1 MGYNMA
7 TNKMKKKL
15 KVIGT
20 MLLLAVIPVFIFAQ
34 QPQSSLTI
42 TVEGVSIK
50 MILVKG
56 GTFTMGAT
64 SEQGSDAYEDEWPI
78 HKVTLSTYYI
88 GETEVTEELWRAVMG
103 RNASGNK
110 GDNRAVEATD
120 DTYDGW
126 SSFIYKLNQLTG
138 KKFRLPT
145 EAEWEFAA
153 RGGTKSEGYKYSGSN
168 DINDVAWYYEN
179 RIKGDNGPYNVK
191 TKKPNELGIYDMSG
205 NVSELC
211 KRIDYTDVP
220 QTNPNP
226 SAGTVCRGGG
236 WGADAKRCRSSYRGY
251 GRYSG
256 LRLLLVP

>member
-1 MGYNMA
+1 MGYNLA

-20 MLLLAVIPVFIFAQ
+20 MVLLAVIPVLVIAQ

-42 TVEGVSIK
+42 TVEGVSFK

-78 HKVTLSTYYI
+78 HKVTLSSYYI
-88 GETEVTEELWRAVMG
+88 GETEVTGELWRAVMG
-103 RNASGNK
+103 RNAYGNK
-110 GDNRAVEATD
+110 GDNRAVEATNGD
-120 DTYDGW
+120 W
-126 SSFIYKLNQLTG
+126 SGFIYKLNQLTG

-168 DINDVAWYYEN
+168 DINDVAWYYDN
-179 RIKGDNGPYNVK
+179 RIKGDDGPYDVK

-211 KRIDYTDVP
+211 KETDYTDNP

-226 SAGTVCRGGG
+226 ICSGCKVFRGGG
-236 WGADAKRCRSSYRGY
+236 WNEKAKHCRSSYRGHN
-251 GRYSG
+251 GYSG